1 MLLYHGSNVAVE
13 KPKIIRSNRALD
25 FGSGFYLTSDYEQAE
40 KWAKLTV
47 LRRGVGEP
55 TVTVYETND
64 YFCKLKILKFNSANI
79 EWLNFI
85 VANRTNKNVDC
96 SDDIIVGPVAND
108 NTMPVINL
116 YLSGAYDENEALKR
130 LLTQKLKDQ
139 YTFKTEESIKALCLC
154 EVITL

>member
-13 KPKIIRSNRALD
+13 KPKIIQSNRALD

-47 LRRGVGEP
+47 LRRGSGEP

-64 YFCKLKILKFNSANI
+64 YFSNLKILKFNSADI

-85 VANRTNKNVDC
+85 VANRTNKDVNC
-96 SDDIIVGPVAND
+96 YDDVIVGPVAND

-139 YTFKTEESIKALCLC
+139 YTFKTEESIKALRLR